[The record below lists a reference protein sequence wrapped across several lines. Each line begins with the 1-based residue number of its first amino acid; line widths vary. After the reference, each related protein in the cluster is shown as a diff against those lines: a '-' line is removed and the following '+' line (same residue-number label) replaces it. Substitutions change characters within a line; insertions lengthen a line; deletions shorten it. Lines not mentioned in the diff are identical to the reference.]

1 MKTRKFDFFFF
12 LSSKLNFDLCQRAEI
27 NIQVGLKSLNMHL
40 YEDIGDTLSFLR
52 GSISSISMDS
62 SQRARQ
68 SIEIFFFFKFK
79 IRFQNFGRKPKNNQ
93 KNSGV

>member
-1 MKTRKFDFFFF
+1 METRKFDFFFF

-27 NIQVGLKSLNMHL
+27 NIQVGLNMHL
-40 YEDIGDTLSFLR
+40 YDDIGDTLSFLR

-68 SIEIFFFFKFK
+68 SIEKFFFSKFK